1 MKIKPEKIVV
11 LDNVVAIKWLDGS
24 ESFLNNQTLRDQCP
38 CANCSG
44 ETDVFGNIYKS
55 NSPKTN
61 DPNKYKINRYINVGH
76 YAIRIVWEDGHNA
89 GIFSFVFLKSL
100 DVQK

>member
-1 MKIKPEKIVV
+1 MVNI
-11 LDNVVAIKWLDGS
+11 
-24 ESFLNNQTLRDQCP
+24 FLNNKP
-38 CANCSG
+38 
-44 ETDVFGNIYKS
+44 IS
-55 NSPKTN
+55 NP
-61 DPNKYKINRYINVGH
+61 INRYINVGH